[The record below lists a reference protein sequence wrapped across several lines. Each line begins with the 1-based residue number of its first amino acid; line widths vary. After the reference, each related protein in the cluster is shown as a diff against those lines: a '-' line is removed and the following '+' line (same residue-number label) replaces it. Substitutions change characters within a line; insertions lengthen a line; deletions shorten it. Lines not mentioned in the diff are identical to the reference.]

1 MKKIYLTIILAIGI
15 ISNSHAAGIN
25 VGVSLSAGVFEV
37 DGAKEEFK
45 GAHSSGASPG
55 DVTKNASTDGDSAE
69 GLFGIGSIFVE
80 KTVGDRFAIGLD
92 YVPHSLESE
101 TAENI
106 TNIPTG
112 GSLEVAD
119 QATNTVKVE
128 FEDYTTAYLMLKA
141 NENVYAKIGYAMVE
155 VATKE
160 VLGTGGAYG
169 DTDLNGYTVALGY
182 NKDLDNGTFLRLEG
196 NYVSLDG
203 ATLTNTNDSTKSVT
217 VDGIDGYGAKIS
229 IGRSF

>member
-1 MKKIYLTIILAIGI
+1 MKKIYLSILLALGLIL
-15 ISNSHAAGIN
+15 NSQAAGIN

-55 DVTKNASTDGDSAE
+55 NVTKNASTDGDSAE

-80 KTVGDRFAIGLD
+80 KTLGDRFAVGID
-92 YVPHSLESE
+92 YVPPSLESE

-106 TNIPTG
+106 QGLEI
-112 GSLEVAD
+112 GSS
-119 QATNTVKVE
+119 ATNTVKVE

-141 NENVYAKIGYAMVE
+141 NENVYAKIGYAQVD

-169 DTDLNGYTVALGY
+169 DTDLDGVTFALGY
-182 NKDLDNGTFLRLEG
+182 NRDLDNGTFLRLEG
-196 NYVSLDG
+196 NYISLDG
-203 ATLTNTNDSTKSVT
+203 VTLTNTNDATKSVT

>member
-1 MKKIYLTIILAIGI
+1 MKKFYLTIILALGI
-15 ISNSHAAGIN
+15 ISNSQAAGIN

-45 GAHSSGASPG
+45 GAHSSSASPG

-80 KTVGDRFAIGLD
+80 KTLGDRFAIGLD

-106 TNIPTG
+106 QNIPD
-112 GSLEVAD
+112 GSVLINA

-169 DTDLNGYTVALGY
+169 DTDLDGYTLALGY
-182 NKDLDNGTFLRLEG
+182 NRDLDNGTFLRLEG

>member
-1 MKKIYLTIILAIGI
+1 MKRIYLSILLALGLIL
-15 ISNSHAAGIN
+15 NSQAAGIN

-45 GAHSSGASPG
+45 GAHAG
-55 DVTKNASTDGDSAE
+55 DVAAGNVTKNASTDGDSAE

-80 KTVGDRFAIGLD
+80 KTLGDRFAVGID

-106 TNIPTG
+106 QGLEI
-112 GSLEVAD
+112 GSS
-119 QATNTVKVE
+119 ATNTVKVE

-141 NENVYAKIGYAMVE
+141 NENVYAKIGYAQVD

-169 DTDLNGYTVALGY
+169 DTDLDGVTFALGY
-182 NKDLDNGTFLRLEG
+182 NRDLDNGTFLRLEG
-196 NYVSLDG
+196 NYISLDG
-203 ATLTNTNDSTKSVT
+203 VTLTNTNDATKSVT

>member
-1 MKKIYLTIILAIGI
+1 MNRFYIAIILALGI
-15 ISNSHAAGIN
+15 ISNSQAVGIN

-37 DGAKEEFK
+37 DGAKEQFK

-80 KTVGDRFAIGLD
+80 KTLGDRFAVGVD

-106 TNIPTG
+106 QNIPDG
-112 GSLEVAD
+112 NVLINA

-169 DTDLNGYTVALGY
+169 DTDLDGYTLALGY
-182 NKDLDNGTFLRLEG
+182 NRDLDNGTFLRLEG

>member
-1 MKKIYLTIILAIGI
+1 MKKIYLSILLALGLIL
-15 ISNSHAAGIN
+15 NSQAAGIN

-55 DVTKNASTDGDSAE
+55 NVTKNASTDGDSAE

-80 KTVGDRFAIGLD
+80 KTLGDRFAVGID

-106 TNIPTG
+106 QG
-112 GSLEVAD
+112 LEVGSS
-119 QATNTVKVE
+119 ATNTIKVE

-141 NENVYAKIGYAMVE
+141 NENVYAKIGYAQVD

-169 DTDLNGYTVALGY
+169 DTDLDGVAFALGY
-182 NKDLDNGTFLRLEG
+182 NRDLNNGTFLRLEG
-196 NYVSLDG
+196 NYISLDG
-203 ATLTNTNDSTKSVT
+203 VTLTNTNDATKSVT

>member
-1 MKKIYLTIILAIGI
+1 MKKIYLSLILALGI
-15 ISNSHAAGIN
+15 ISNSQAAGIN

-37 DGAKEEFK
+37 DGAKEQFK
-45 GAHSSGASPG
+45 GAHSSGVSPG
-55 DVTKNASTDGDSAE
+55 NVTKNASSEGENAE

-80 KTVGDRFAIGLD
+80 KTLGDRFAIGLD

-106 TNIPTG
+106 TNIATG
-112 GSLEVAD
+112 GALEVD
-119 QATNTVKVE
+119 SQATNTVKVE
-128 FEDYTTAYLMLKA
+128 FEDYATAYLMLKA
-141 NENVYAKIGYAMVE
+141 NENVYAKIGYSQVD

-160 VLGTGGAYG
+160 NLGTGGAYG
-169 DTDLNGYTVALGY
+169 DTELEGYTVALGY
-182 NKDLDNGTFLRLEG
+182 NKDLNSGAFLRLEG
-196 NYVSLDG
+196 NYVSFDG
-203 ATLTNTNDSTKSVT
+203 VTLTNTADTTKSVT